1 MNFHLAAGQLN
12 EDAPEVWGF
21 LRFSKHA
28 GLWFVDWYSAGG
40 DIEGATLADAE
51 AYRWAESHPEELA
64 AEWEQIKAWQLARWH
79 AKPRPPIL
87 DDDIPF

>member
-1 MNFHLAAGQLN
+1 MNFHLPPGQLN

-28 GLWFVDWYSAGG
+28 GLWFVDWYSAKG
-40 DIEGATLADAE
+40 DIEGATMANAE
-51 AYRWAESHPEELA
+51 EYRWAESHADQLA
-64 AEWEQIKAWQLARWH
+64 KEWEEIKAWKIALWD
-79 AKPRPPIL
+79 AKPRAPIL